1 MVVYVPRVQKLK
13 EQLPLPQWL
22 KDYKSDIADS
32 DGWQVEQVA
41 RADSYGRKDKVSML
55 LLLLCVKN
63 KLIMFQFPLTL
74 YNQMV
79 IFQCIYNTV
88 SYIQEAVVI
97 AYFKEFNLDDGVTVV
112 LNDVV
117 CSFPLG

>member
-41 RADSYGRKDKVSML
+41 RADSYGRKDKYYTHRDYDHIFRSTVEVKKFLDTGEVRGKCL
-55 LLLLCVKN
+55 LQK
-63 KLIMFQFPLTL
+63 KSSDPDGQSSGSRRRSTKRR
-74 YNQMV
+74 MV
-79 IFQCIYNTV
+79 LPTSDAIGNP
-88 SYIQEAVVI
+88 QE
-97 AYFKEFNLDDGVTVV
+97 
-112 LNDVV
+112 
-117 CSFPLG
+117 